1 MSVMERRLQLLLDAS
16 RYGRVRAE
24 AERSGRSVAAVIREA
39 IDLRFP
45 DDGEDIRLQAADEL
59 LRMSTPAPS
68 ETADSPAA
76 LKQAYADFLDEKA
89 ARQ

>member
-1 MSVMERRLQLLLDAS
+1 M
-16 RYGRVRAE
+16 
-24 AERSGRSVAAVIREA
+24 IREA

-59 LRMSTPAPS
+59 LRMSTAPPS

-89 ARQ
+89 TRQ